1 MKFIPEQLVR
11 DAAREIANTP
21 NGDDEL
27 MIAANA
33 VWRFNK
39 EIIDAVCDLVP
50 AVKPQSAMYEQFGVP
65 GLMTYW
71 RTIRYAREKGL
82 IVIGDVKRGD
92 IGSSSKHQIPRAV
105 NSRMF

>member
-1 MKFIPEQLVR
+1 MISRLIAEIQKKNAPVVVGLDPNMKFIPEQLVR

-50 AVKPQSAMYEQFGVP
+50 AVKPQSGA
-65 GLMTYW
+65 
-71 RTIRYAREKGL
+71 
-82 IVIGDVKRGD
+82 
-92 IGSSSKHQIPRAV
+92 SS
-105 NSRMF
+105 